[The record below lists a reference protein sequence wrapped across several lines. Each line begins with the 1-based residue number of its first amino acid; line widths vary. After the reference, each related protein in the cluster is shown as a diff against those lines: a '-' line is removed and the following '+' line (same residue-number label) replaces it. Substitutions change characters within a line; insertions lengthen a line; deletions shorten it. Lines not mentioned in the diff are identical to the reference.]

1 MQHVEVVVDTV
12 DKEPDDNMDVV
23 YTEDMVVG
31 DNCKVVWVA
40 LPVMSKV
47 AVVDMEETQL
57 MGLMMELLEKGEFVE
72 AASHPNEVVV
82 EEQHLRELDLMDTH
96 PEH

>member
-1 MQHVEVVVDTV
+1 VDTV

-31 DNCKVVWVA
+31 DMCKAWVA
-40 LPVMSKV
+40 SLVMSRV
-47 AVVDMEETQL
+47 AVVDMEGTQL
-57 MGLMMELLEKGEFVE
+57 TGLMMELLEGGESVE
-72 AASHPNEVVV
+72 AASHPNGVVV
-82 EEQHLRELDLMDTH
+82 EEQHLRELDLVDIH

>member
-1 MQHVEVVVDTV
+1 MEVVADTV

-31 DNCKVVWVA
+31 GMCKAWVA
-40 LPVMSKV
+40 SLVMGKV

-57 MGLMMELLEKGEFVE
+57 TGLMMELLEKGESVE
-72 AASHPNEVVV
+72 AASHLNEVVV
-82 EEQHLRELDLMDTH
+82 EQHLRELDLVDIH